1 MSGAFAGLSGGLLA
15 VLQESAYPDVMN
27 VHGSGFIVMATLIGG
42 GLVSFWGPVI
52 GAVVFIV
59 ARDLLGSL
67 TETWLLWYGLLFILV
82 VLFQPEG
89 VAGAWQRYSPKISVG
104 QRPLRRNSPGRLPMA
119 LFEAH
124 NLSKR
129 FGDQVVLEDISLKF
143 EKGQLSGI
151 MGPNGAGKSTCFNVL
166 TGHFPLIAGASSSTA
181 KTSPDSRP
189 RQIAQKGVARSF
201 QIISLFDEFTALEN
215 VLLALPEVRSRGLQ
229 HRARCR
235 ERFER
240 TVSRALAVIE
250 QVGLRAS
257 ADIRSAS
264 LSYGER
270 RALEIAVALAA
281 EPRILFLD
289 EPTQGM
295 GADGRNRLLELIGQ
309 LKRHSPS

>member
-1 MSGAFAGLSGGLLA
+1 
-15 VLQESAYPDVMN
+15 
-27 VHGSGFIVMATLIGG
+27 
-42 GLVSFWGPVI
+42 
-52 GAVVFIV
+52 
-59 ARDLLGSL
+59 
-67 TETWLLWYGLLFILV
+67 
-82 VLFQPEG
+82 
-89 VAGAWQRYSPKISVG
+89 
-104 QRPLRRNSPGRLPMA
+104 MA

-166 TGHFPLIAGASSSTA
+166 TGHFP
-181 KTSPDSRP
+181 PDRGRVILDGEDITGFSP

-215 VLLALPEVRSRGLQ
+215 VLLALPEVRSAGFNLVRDV
-229 HRARCR
+229 ASDSS
-235 ERFER
+235 
-240 TVSRALAVIE
+240 TVSKALAVIE
-250 QVGLRAS
+250 QVGLRPS

-309 LKRHSPS
+309 LKRHFTIVMIEHDMDFLFSLADQVSVIHWGQVIAQGTPAELYAARIWR

>member
-1 MSGAFAGLSGGLLA
+1 
-15 VLQESAYPDVMN
+15 
-27 VHGSGFIVMATLIGG
+27 
-42 GLVSFWGPVI
+42 
-52 GAVVFIV
+52 
-59 ARDLLGSL
+59 
-67 TETWLLWYGLLFILV
+67 
-82 VLFQPEG
+82 
-89 VAGAWQRYSPKISVG
+89 
-104 QRPLRRNSPGRLPMA
+104 MA
-119 LFEAH
+119 LFEAR

-166 TGHFPLIAGASSSTA
+166 TGHFPPDRGHVILDGEDITGL
-181 KTSPDSRP
+181 SPRK
-189 RQIAQKGVARSF
+189 IAQKGVARSF

-215 VLLALPEVRSRGLQ
+215 VLLALPEVRSAGFNVVRDVAGDT
-229 HRARCR
+229 A
-235 ERFER
+235 
-240 TVSRALAVIE
+240 TVAKALEVIG

-257 ADIRSAS
+257 ADTRSAS

-295 GADGRNRLLELIGQ
+295 GSDGRKRLLELIGE
-309 LKRHSPS
+309 LKRHFTIVMIEHDMDFLFSLADQVSVIHWGQVIAEGTPAELYAARIWR

>member
-1 MSGAFAGLSGGLLA
+1 
-15 VLQESAYPDVMN
+15 
-27 VHGSGFIVMATLIGG
+27 
-42 GLVSFWGPVI
+42 
-52 GAVVFIV
+52 
-59 ARDLLGSL
+59 
-67 TETWLLWYGLLFILV
+67 
-82 VLFQPEG
+82 
-89 VAGAWQRYSPKISVG
+89 
-104 QRPLRRNSPGRLPMA
+104 MA

-166 TGHFPLIAGASSSTA
+166 TGHFP
-181 KTSPDSRP
+181 PDRGRVILDGEDITGFSP

-215 VLLALPEVRSRGLQ
+215 VLLALPEVRSAGFNVVRDVAGDSS
-229 HRARCR
+229 
-235 ERFER
+235 
-240 TVSRALAVIE
+240 TVAKALAVIE

-270 RALEIAVALAA
+270 RSLEIAVALAA

-295 GADGRNRLLELIGQ
+295 GSDGRARLLELIGQ
-309 LKRHSPS
+309 LKRHFTIVMIEHDMDFLFSLADQVSVIHWGQVIAQGTPAELYAARIWR